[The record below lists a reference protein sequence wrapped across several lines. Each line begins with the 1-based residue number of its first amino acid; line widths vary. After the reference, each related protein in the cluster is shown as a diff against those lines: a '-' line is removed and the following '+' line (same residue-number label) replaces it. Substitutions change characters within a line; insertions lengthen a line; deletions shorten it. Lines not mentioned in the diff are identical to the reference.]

1 MVTADFVD
9 AECSIVKILQKL
21 ATERDQEVA
30 QLTHEIRRLRAVQP
44 PRGPTYGL
52 GALDAPHHA
61 RSRSATSVRLAAPK
75 VLELQPQP
83 TPRQG
88 QLVESALSY
97 DVRASPEPS
106 GAPGHSPRDAS
117 VAKDCVPALVRPALQ
132 PVGPPEPIPL
142 PDLGMVNGALAAE
155 ELNGAATAEEL
166 APARKKPKSD
176 RGVPHALMVE
186 EENTVHDALDRLPP
200 TTPTRQTSGGL
211 EKIRSENSGHE
222 VSENGRISSE
232 LMPLPQDTMASHAAD
247 TPQSRR
253 DTNAST
259 TSKRDRA
266 RGRERLQGL
275 PLARGEDAPE
285 KKWQALEPP
294 KTTVAPSGGFDDLG
308 VDSDQKV
315 TKWAAISAENMEQNG
330 EPLRAASFRLLMTP
344 KFDTVL
350 GVVIVL
356 NSAMIGVEMT
366 LVEGEARNAT
376 ILQPTPETLPFM
388 VCENIF
394 LLIYCVE
401 IFLRIFACR
410 WDAFASGWVR
420 FDALLVFVGISG
432 TWILPV
438 VTLLF
443 LPTGGGSAASVPM
456 VLRVFRLARL
466 ARALRLLPHFRPL
479 WMLVHGMTS
488 SASTIMNVFV
498 VLFMTLY
505 VFGCIAN
512 EMITNHEKRKD
523 GGWFDDTVELY
534 FRSLPMSMVTLIQF
548 VSFDSVG
555 QIYRPMIQAAPELLC
570 FFVPFLLIVSIVLMN
585 LVTAIIV
592 EAFLAHAKEDN
603 EMRKKEQERRV
614 QSMIPQLKR
623 MFEEMDEDGSGTL
636 TLDELEDA
644 PDYLK
649 EELSKCLDT
658 ESLIELW
665 EILDNHCM
673 GEVSIEEFC
682 EGITKVATSAQPM
695 EFTRIMKQL
704 SFLREDLDMVLQ
716 KVCPNKKPRFT
727 RARRSSGSVLH
738 RRTEELRNSVEPET
752 DRRQSAKTDISGE
765 SESNGQCQASSVPL
779 EESDH
784 EGSPQSRCARQSTT
798 SNADSSTATRLA
810 RRNIRQSAVH
820 IVARPRHVRATVEAG
835 RNFAAAMAEKDLA
848 REGTPNGRTTTTPH
862 VSSAAQPPARRVSGG
877 PSRLRT
883 SRPSNGSHT

>member
-1 MVTADFVD
+1 MPSTGSRPQLRHDR
-9 AECSIVKILQKL
+9 LL
-21 ATERDQEVA
+21 AAWRRSGRR
-30 QLTHEIRRLRAVQP
+30 IRATRSPRMGGLAASSCRSPRTPWPATRPTRRRAAGTPTPRRP
-44 PRGPTYGL
+44 PRGT
-52 GALDAPHHA
+52 APEAGRGCRGCRWPAA
-61 RSRSATSVRLAAPK
+61 RTRRRRSGRRLSRR
-75 VLELQPQP
+75 
-83 TPRQG
+83 R
-88 QLVESALSY
+88 
-97 DVRASPEPS
+97 RR
-106 GAPGHSPRDAS
+106 SPR
-117 VAKDCVPALVRPALQ
+117 VA
-132 PVGPPEPIPL
+132 
-142 PDLGMVNGALAAE
+142 
-155 ELNGAATAEEL
+155 
-166 APARKKPKSD
+166 
-176 RGVPHALMVE
+176 
-186 EENTVHDALDRLPP
+186 
-200 TTPTRQTSGGL
+200 
-211 EKIRSENSGHE
+211 
-222 VSENGRISSE
+222 
-232 LMPLPQDTMASHAAD
+232 
-247 TPQSRR
+247 
-253 DTNAST
+253 AST
-259 TSKRDRA
+259 TSAWTATRRSPRTRSA
-266 RGRERLQGL
+266 RQEQREPWG
-275 PLARGEDAPE
+275 PA
-285 KKWQALEPP
+285 
-294 KTTVAPSGGFDDLG
+294 
-308 VDSDQKV
+308 
-315 TKWAAISAENMEQNG
+315 
-330 EPLRAASFRLLMTP
+330 LLMTP

-512 EMITNHEKRKD
+512 EIGGRRITNHEKRKD